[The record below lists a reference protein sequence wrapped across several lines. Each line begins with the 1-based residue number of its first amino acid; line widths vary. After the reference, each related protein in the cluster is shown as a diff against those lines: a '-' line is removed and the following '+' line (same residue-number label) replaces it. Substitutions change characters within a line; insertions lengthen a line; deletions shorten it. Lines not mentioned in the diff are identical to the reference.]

1 MKTRNFVVLTISI
14 AVVLGLLIYWREY
27 STRDQVA
34 LYYVVLWQIG
44 IWFPWVLGFK
54 ILEQIIGKIS
64 KTKFGILLLIG
75 TCITW
80 VGLHFGWFFFI
91 SSNFSPY
98 LGLPGSRFGVYR
110 YFFIFW
116 TLIDIGLI
124 WFIID
129 KLKSVKDEELPPP
142 LLFELTRGNNKYF
155 CEPSQ
160 IHWLAAE
167 NYYTKLSTTE
177 GVFVMRKPLKSFHD
191 LLPQD
196 MFRRIHRSTIINVN
210 YVSELERGNGQNLE
224 VIMKDG
230 TRRKVSRNF
239 VKEITLFFKDR
250 TY

>member
-1 MKTRNFVVLTISI
+1 MKTRNFAVVTISI

-27 STRDQVA
+27 SARSQVA
-34 LYYVVLWQIG
+34 LFQVLLWQIG
-44 IWFPWVLGFK
+44 IWGPWVLGFELIK
-54 ILEQIIGKIS
+54 QFIGKTA
-64 KTKFGILLLIG
+64 KTKFGILFLAG
-75 TCITW
+75 TCIIW
-80 VGLHFGWFFFI
+80 IGLHFGWFFFI

-116 TLIDIGLI
+116 TLIDIGLL

-129 KLKSVKDEELPPP
+129 KLKSTKDEEVSPP
-142 LLFELTRGNNKYF
+142 LLLELTRGNNKYF

-160 IHWLAAE
+160 IQWLAAE
-167 NYYTKLSTTE
+167 NYYTKLCTTE

-196 MFRRIHRSTIINVN
+196 MFKRIHRSTIINVN
-210 YVSELERGNGQNLE
+210 YVSELERGNGQSLK
-224 VIMKDG
+224 VVMRDG
-230 TRRKVSRNF
+230 TRRRVSRNF
-239 VKEITLFFKDR
+239 VKETTLFFKDR